1 MIKFQ
6 SLPYIP
12 LRITSGYG
20 DRTEQVS
27 HIKNATKWHSGVDI
41 GRDFSK
47 YPADNGNAGNVLAVM
62 DGEVVE
68 VGYNNARGN
77 FVILEHERENGK
89 KVETLYQHLHS
100 TISQSHGKVKAGE
113 PIGIMGFTG
122 VGSGTH
128 LHFELRINGK
138 PIDPTRHLYVVEHE
152 QAKPILPPDV
162 LRLAEKVKNAL
173 PVEQQSI
180 DFLSTHKIP
189 HEVFRKILAGEDL
202 SPRTNDW
209 IRNDYMHG
217 EALYQRIEEYKK
229 KVRAGK

>member
-20 DRTEQVS
+20 ERTILV
-27 HIKNATKWHSGVDI
+27 KGATKWHDGVDL
-41 GRDFSK
+41 GRDKSK
-47 YPADNGNAGNVLAVM
+47 YPDPMGASGDVLAVM

-77 FVILEHERENGK
+77 FVILEHERENGN

-100 TISQSHGKVKAGE
+100 TISQSHGKVKAGQ
-113 PIGIMGFTG
+113 PIGIMGNTG
-122 VGSGTH
+122 VGSATH